1 MAETFKL
8 KSLQIKALW
17 DVYKKNV
24 APMIALLHKRSI
36 EAMIYDACTNT
47 EPNLPPTWDVLV
59 LAICFSA
66 AVSATQEQCFSIF
79 GQGRDWCIRN
89 TRLAVEQGLARAN
102 LINTQETRTLQAA
115 VLFLLCLRWFDPRL
129 AWAQASVVVRVAQ
142 RQRVHRD
149 GQFSGLSPFNIEIQ
163 RRLWWHICIL
173 DVLCSEDEGTD
184 TQIRPGMFD
193 TKIPTNIDIDDL
205 SPDLTTLPPARRG
218 FTDVTLCIMHN
229 EIMSNLD
236 WPSLNST
243 PGTTQY
249 HAPEQ
254 ENVLYTLAARL
265 EEKYLQEFDLEVPIQ
280 WLTAVIVRLCLSKA
294 RVVNLLNKSRANKA
308 LTGVNDEIFNVAV
321 EIVQFA
327 RLIQDNEATAQWSWL
342 CKSYKQRHAVSFI
355 LSELCDR
362 PITPETDHAWE
373 IVTEMYNQWQHEK
386 NDADAEAQTELSNLM
401 ERAASI
407 RTRKL
412 ESLRTPREQSTL
424 LPIPRSIVQQKY
436 PSPTSAIGQNDQ
448 NIDLSV
454 TGDSVEIDPIF
465 EQDPQLSFS
474 SMDWL
479 TGPWL

>member
-1 MAETFKL
+1 
-8 KSLQIKALW
+8 
-17 DVYKKNV
+17 
-24 APMIALLHKRSI
+24 MIALLHKRST
-36 EAMIYDACTNT
+36 EATIYDTCPNP
-47 EPNLPPTWDVLV
+47 EPNLPPTWEVLV

-66 AVSATQEQCFSIF
+66 VVSASQEQCLSIF

-89 TRLAVEQGLARAN
+89 IRLAVEQGLAREN
-102 LINTQETRTLQAA
+102 LINTQETHVLQAA
-115 VLFLLCLRWFDPRL
+115 VLFLLCLRWFDSRL
-129 AWAQASVVVRVAQ
+129 AWAQASIVVRVAQ
-142 RQRVHRD
+142 GQKVHRD
-149 GQFSGLSPFNIEIQ
+149 GQFSGLSPFNTEMQ

-205 SPDLTTLPPARRG
+205 SPDLTILPPARRG

-236 WPSLNST
+236 WASLNFT
-243 PGTTQY
+243 PGTTQ
-249 HAPEQ
+249 HHVPEQ

-265 EEKYLQEFDLEVPIQ
+265 EEQYLQEFDLEVPIQ

-294 RVVNLLNKSRANKA
+294 RVVNLLNRSRANKA
-308 LTGVNDEIFNVAV
+308 LTAVNDEIFDVAV

-327 RLIQDNEATAQWSWL
+327 RLIQNNEATAQWSWL

-373 IVTEMYNQWQHEK
+373 IATEMYKQWQQEK
-386 NDADAEAQTELSNLM
+386 NDVDAEAQTELSSLM

-412 ESLRTPREQSTL
+412 NSLRAPREHSTM

-436 PSPTSAIGQNDQ
+436 PGPTSVIGQNDQ
-448 NIDLSV
+448 NVDLPL
-454 TGDSVEIDPIF
+454 TNETVEIDHIF
-465 EQDPQLSFS
+465 EGSQLSYS

-479 TGPWL
+479 AGPWL